1 MSRKAAS
8 LWVIIGSIVLGFAI
22 GAGFE
27 SILGGSLA
35 FAGFFAGLGLALIL
49 NAFLTVDS
57 DVYSAGDR
65 DEEIRESAR
74 RPPAA
79 APAPPAPPRYR

>member
-8 LWVIIGSIVLGFAI
+8 LWVIVGCIVFGTSV

-27 SILGGSLA
+27 SLFGGSLA

-49 NAFLTVDS
+49 NAFLTVDT
-57 DVYSAGDR
+57 DVYGVIGS
-65 DEEIRESAR
+65 ELR
-74 RPPAA
+74 RPHATPDE
-79 APAPPAPPRYR
+79 PAPPRRH